1 VQELGVHSK
10 TKAYATGAMLVHING
25 DDILV
30 ITCLRCGESI
40 EDSMEKKD
48 GKRMNKDYL

>member
-10 TKAYATGAMLVHING
+10 TKAYATGGMLVHING
-25 DDILV
+25 DRM

-40 EDSMEKKD
+40 EDSMEKKE